1 MDRGFPD
8 LRGNGAGRF
17 DPPHQHTMKWILL
30 TIVVLSAVLG
40 DVLQSREMK
49 NAAAA
54 KSHQLG
60 LVSILKAVVT
70 RPYLTLAIA
79 CMAVSFFAFLALV
92 QTEPLSFA
100 VPASASTFVIETV
113 LARFALKEQI
123 DARRAA
129 GALFV
134 VFGIVLLGR

>member
-1 MDRGFPD
+1 
-8 LRGNGAGRF
+8 
-17 DPPHQHTMKWILL
+17 MKWILL
-30 TIVVLSAVLG
+30 TLVVVSAVLG
-40 DVLQSREMK
+40 DLLQSREMK

-54 KSHQLG
+54 KSESLG
-60 LVSILKAVVT
+60 LLSIVKAAVT
-70 RPYLTLAIA
+70 RPYLILSIA

-92 QTEPLSFA
+92 QIEPLSFA
-100 VPASASTFVIETV
+100 VPASAASFVIETV

-134 VFGIVLLGR
+134 AFGIVLLAR